1 MAVDY
6 LKTYLGIDPN
16 DYSSMESRIR
26 GEEPQARTPVMMRQ
40 PMMMPQQRSLG
51 DIEAMQMMPRQQPA
65 PQPAPQVDDRYQGL
79 MDQIAALRSQ
89 IEGMQAPTEQ
99 APVGAEA
106 PVMADT
112 PTEVNMDDARE
123 MFYQSPEF
131 KEYQRQTEGMAHDMA
146 YRPQNY
152 TDPTTGNTVSFQ
164 DRSGLFQDWYKN
176 TYGRDLAVED
186 NSFRGSLG
194 SGLGGIL
201 DESNSI
207 QAPVG
212 TEQPPLGSNN
222 SFDYRQ
228 EMETTPPERPNYN
241 SFRAD
246 PDTGFLQISNPDAEG
261 ILKYGNDPRRLEFLK
276 PQYDEYLNLFDSLQ
290 ARDRYRHRLTPEG
303 MEKRRQEEARFKEL
317 YNMFGV
323 IGTGGAYTPMQLER
337 DGSVLRSPENIQQL
351 MANDVY
357 SKYVIDQPER
367 TPPTQT
373 EMPTTYQAFN
383 PITGKMETL
392 PIPANM
398 QMPGMPLPGIS
409 GIPNP
414 MTGETSEGMPYQPEP
429 SPTPGYD
436 TLSPNQPTQ
445 GLQAPPEIENRAVGE
460 PEPMPQAPAEDIQ
473 ASIDYLAKLP
483 KMNIP
488 QIPDIEEIK
497 RKMAEANMN
506 FPEPVSY
513 QDQLQA
519 IRDLPPM
526 NQMPTRE
533 EIQMAMQNM
542 PTPTAP
548 VSSMPKFNL
557 PQMQSFGLPQQIA
570 GGRTLMSDFS
580 PRNVMRMASGG
591 GIDKAIYD
599 LKFKL
604 NGS

>member
-1 MAVDY
+1 MQWKPASVA
-6 LKTYLGIDPN
+6 KSHKQTH
-16 DYSSMESRIR
+16 R
-26 GEEPQARTPVMMRQ
+26 PQLMRQ

-51 DIEAMQMMPRQQPA
+51 DIEAMQIMPRQQPA

-106 PVMADT
+106 PVMADE
-112 PTEVNMDDARE
+112 PSMMDEQDVFSSWRN
-123 MFYQSPEF
+123 SPE
-131 KEYQRQTEGMAHDMA
+131 KAAYDAKGMMQTAD

-152 TDPTTGNTVSFQ
+152 TDPVTGQVFKLD
-164 DRSGLFQDWYKN
+164 DRSGTFADYYKK

-186 NSFRGSLG
+186 DRFRGSFG

-207 QAPVG
+207 QAPV
-212 TEQPPLGSNN
+212 S
-222 SFDYRQ
+222 
-228 EMETTPPERPNYN
+228 
-241 SFRAD
+241 
-246 PDTGFLQISNPDAEG
+246 
-261 ILKYGNDPRRLEFLK
+261 
-276 PQYDEYLNLFDSLQ
+276 
-290 ARDRYRHRLTPEG
+290 
-303 MEKRRQEEARFKEL
+303 
-317 YNMFGV
+317 
-323 IGTGGAYTPMQLER
+323 
-337 DGSVLRSPENIQQL
+337 
-351 MANDVY
+351 
-357 SKYVIDQPER
+357 
-367 TPPTQT
+367 
-373 EMPTTYQAFN
+373 
-383 PITGKMETL
+383 
-392 PIPANM
+392 
-398 QMPGMPLPGIS
+398 
-409 GIPNP
+409 
-414 MTGETSEGMPYQPEP
+414 
-429 SPTPGYD
+429 
-436 TLSPNQPTQ
+436 
-445 GLQAPPEIENRAVGE
+445 IENRAVGE
-460 PEPMPQAPAEDIQ
+460 PQPIAQAPSKSPDRIAYDNVLEKQRQDYEQKIADGTVRNVFEEAKAPAEDIQ
-473 ASIDYLAKLP
+473 ASINYLAGLP

-513 QDQLQA
+513 PDQLQA

-580 PRNVMRMASGG
+580 PRDVMRMAGGG

>member
-16 DYSSMESRIR
+16 DYSSMEARIR

-51 DIEAMQMMPRQQPA
+51 DIEAMQLIPRQQPA

-106 PVMADT
+106 PVMADE
-112 PTEVNMDDARE
+112 PSMMDEQDVFSSWRN
-123 MFYQSPEF
+123 SPE
-131 KEYQRQTEGMAHDMA
+131 KAAYDAKGMMQTAD

-152 TDPTTGNTVSFQ
+152 TDPVTGQVFKLD
-164 DRSGLFQDWYKN
+164 DRSGTFADYYKK

-186 NSFRGSLG
+186 VRFPGSFG

-201 DESNSI
+201 DEKIESISNSI

-212 TEQPPLGSNN
+212 
-222 SFDYRQ
+222 
-228 EMETTPPERPNYN
+228 
-241 SFRAD
+241 
-246 PDTGFLQISNPDAEG
+246 
-261 ILKYGNDPRRLEFLK
+261 
-276 PQYDEYLNLFDSLQ
+276 
-290 ARDRYRHRLTPEG
+290 
-303 MEKRRQEEARFKEL
+303 
-317 YNMFGV
+317 
-323 IGTGGAYTPMQLER
+323 
-337 DGSVLRSPENIQQL
+337 
-351 MANDVY
+351 
-357 SKYVIDQPER
+357 
-367 TPPTQT
+367 
-373 EMPTTYQAFN
+373 
-383 PITGKMETL
+383 
-392 PIPANM
+392 
-398 QMPGMPLPGIS
+398 
-409 GIPNP
+409 
-414 MTGETSEGMPYQPEP
+414 
-429 SPTPGYD
+429 
-436 TLSPNQPTQ
+436 
-445 GLQAPPEIENRAVGE
+445 IENRAVGE
-460 PEPMPQAPAEDIQ
+460 PEPIPQAPAEDIQ
-473 ASIDYLAKLP
+473 ASINYLAGLP

-513 QDQLQA
+513 PDQLQA

-548 VSSMPKFNL
+548 ASSMPKFNL

-580 PRNVMRMASGG
+580 PRDVMRMAGGG

>member
-16 DYSSMESRIR
+16 DYSAMQSRIA
-26 GEEPQARTPVMMRQ
+26 GTPVVDDQFARIDSS
-40 PMMMPQQRSLG
+40 PSVNSLRNFGMPQQRSLG
-51 DIEAMQMMPRQQPA
+51 DIEAMQLIPRQQPA

-186 NSFRGSLG
+186 NSFRGSFG

-212 TEQPPLGSNN
+212 
-222 SFDYRQ
+222 
-228 EMETTPPERPNYN
+228 
-241 SFRAD
+241 
-246 PDTGFLQISNPDAEG
+246 
-261 ILKYGNDPRRLEFLK
+261 
-276 PQYDEYLNLFDSLQ
+276 
-290 ARDRYRHRLTPEG
+290 
-303 MEKRRQEEARFKEL
+303 
-317 YNMFGV
+317 
-323 IGTGGAYTPMQLER
+323 
-337 DGSVLRSPENIQQL
+337 
-351 MANDVY
+351 
-357 SKYVIDQPER
+357 
-367 TPPTQT
+367 
-373 EMPTTYQAFN
+373 
-383 PITGKMETL
+383 
-392 PIPANM
+392 
-398 QMPGMPLPGIS
+398 
-409 GIPNP
+409 
-414 MTGETSEGMPYQPEP
+414 
-429 SPTPGYD
+429 
-436 TLSPNQPTQ
+436 
-445 GLQAPPEIENRAVGE
+445 IENRAVGE
-460 PEPMPQAPAEDIQ
+460 PTPFEDKNIFDLRQETESMVNPYNELPTTQPMPQAPSQDIQ

-513 QDQLQA
+513 PDQLQA

-526 NQMPTRE
+526 TQMPTRE
-533 EIQMAMQNM
+533 EIQAAMQNI
-542 PTPTAP
+542 PTPIGANITQNPFQKINDILPQSTIDQFQSFASKP
-548 VSSMPKFNL
+548 NPFVPQA
-557 PQMQSFGLPQQIA
+557 PQMQSV
-570 GGRTLMSDFS
+570 GRPSMPISRGFR
-580 PRNVMRMASGG
+580 PEMRASGG

>member
-6 LKTYLGIDPN
+6 LKNYLNIDPN
-16 DYSSMESRIR
+16 DYSAMQSRIA
-26 GEEPQARTPVMMRQ
+26 GTPVVDDQFARIDSS
-40 PMMMPQQRSLG
+40 PSVNSLRNFGMPQQRSLG

-89 IEGMQAPTEQ
+89 IDALQAPTEQ

-186 NSFRGSLG
+186 NSFRGSFG

-212 TEQPPLGSNN
+212 
-222 SFDYRQ
+222 
-228 EMETTPPERPNYN
+228 
-241 SFRAD
+241 
-246 PDTGFLQISNPDAEG
+246 
-261 ILKYGNDPRRLEFLK
+261 
-276 PQYDEYLNLFDSLQ
+276 
-290 ARDRYRHRLTPEG
+290 
-303 MEKRRQEEARFKEL
+303 
-317 YNMFGV
+317 
-323 IGTGGAYTPMQLER
+323 
-337 DGSVLRSPENIQQL
+337 
-351 MANDVY
+351 
-357 SKYVIDQPER
+357 
-367 TPPTQT
+367 
-373 EMPTTYQAFN
+373 
-383 PITGKMETL
+383 
-392 PIPANM
+392 
-398 QMPGMPLPGIS
+398 
-409 GIPNP
+409 
-414 MTGETSEGMPYQPEP
+414 
-429 SPTPGYD
+429 
-436 TLSPNQPTQ
+436 
-445 GLQAPPEIENRAVGE
+445 IENRAVGE
-460 PEPMPQAPAEDIQ
+460 PEPIPQAPAEDIQ
-473 ASIDYLAKLP
+473 ASINYLAGLP

-488 QIPDIEEIK
+488 QIPNIEEIK

-506 FPEPVSY
+506 FPEPISY
-513 QDQLQA
+513 PDQLQA

-580 PRNVMRMASGG
+580 PRDVMRMAGGG

>member
-6 LKTYLGIDPN
+6 LKNYLNIDPN
-16 DYSSMESRIR
+16 DYSAMQSRIA
-26 GEEPQARTPVMMRQ
+26 GTPVVDDQFARRDSS
-40 PMMMPQQRSLG
+40 PSVNSLRNFGMPQQRSLG

-89 IEGMQAPTEQ
+89 IDALQAPTEQ

-106 PVMADT
+106 PVMADE
-112 PTEVNMDDARE
+112 PSMMDEQDVFSSWRN
-123 MFYQSPEF
+123 SPE
-131 KEYQRQTEGMAHDMA
+131 KAAYDAKGMMQTAD

-152 TDPTTGNTVSFQ
+152 TDPVTGQVFKLD
-164 DRSGLFQDWYKN
+164 DRSGTFADYYKK

-186 NSFRGSLG
+186 VRFPGSFG

-201 DESNSI
+201 DEKIESISNSI

-212 TEQPPLGSNN
+212 
-222 SFDYRQ
+222 
-228 EMETTPPERPNYN
+228 
-241 SFRAD
+241 
-246 PDTGFLQISNPDAEG
+246 
-261 ILKYGNDPRRLEFLK
+261 
-276 PQYDEYLNLFDSLQ
+276 
-290 ARDRYRHRLTPEG
+290 
-303 MEKRRQEEARFKEL
+303 
-317 YNMFGV
+317 
-323 IGTGGAYTPMQLER
+323 
-337 DGSVLRSPENIQQL
+337 
-351 MANDVY
+351 
-357 SKYVIDQPER
+357 
-367 TPPTQT
+367 
-373 EMPTTYQAFN
+373 
-383 PITGKMETL
+383 
-392 PIPANM
+392 
-398 QMPGMPLPGIS
+398 
-409 GIPNP
+409 
-414 MTGETSEGMPYQPEP
+414 
-429 SPTPGYD
+429 
-436 TLSPNQPTQ
+436 
-445 GLQAPPEIENRAVGE
+445 IENRAVGE
-460 PEPMPQAPAEDIQ
+460 PQPMPYIDPYKQGDNYVTDDAIYNPTGGRNVFEEAKAPAEDIQ

-513 QDQLQA
+513 QDQLQS

>member
-16 DYSSMESRIR
+16 DYSSMEARIR

-186 NSFRGSLG
+186 NSFRGSFG

-201 DESNSI
+201 DEKIESISNSI

-212 TEQPPLGSNN
+212 
-222 SFDYRQ
+222 
-228 EMETTPPERPNYN
+228 
-241 SFRAD
+241 
-246 PDTGFLQISNPDAEG
+246 
-261 ILKYGNDPRRLEFLK
+261 
-276 PQYDEYLNLFDSLQ
+276 
-290 ARDRYRHRLTPEG
+290 
-303 MEKRRQEEARFKEL
+303 
-317 YNMFGV
+317 
-323 IGTGGAYTPMQLER
+323 
-337 DGSVLRSPENIQQL
+337 
-351 MANDVY
+351 
-357 SKYVIDQPER
+357 
-367 TPPTQT
+367 
-373 EMPTTYQAFN
+373 
-383 PITGKMETL
+383 
-392 PIPANM
+392 
-398 QMPGMPLPGIS
+398 
-409 GIPNP
+409 
-414 MTGETSEGMPYQPEP
+414 
-429 SPTPGYD
+429 
-436 TLSPNQPTQ
+436 
-445 GLQAPPEIENRAVGE
+445 IENRAVGE
-460 PEPMPQAPAEDIQ
+460 PQRLPPVPPRRVIHRGPTGSVEIYDDNMRLAEPDMSDKLIKRTTQAPSQEIQ

-513 QDQLQA
+513 PDQLQA

-533 EIQMAMQNM
+533 EIQAAMQNM

-580 PRNVMRMASGG
+580 PRDVMRMAGGG

>member
-16 DYSSMESRIR
+16 DYSSMEARIR
-26 GEEPQARTPVMMRQ
+26 GEEPQAQSPLMMRQ

-106 PVMADT
+106 PVMADE
-112 PTEVNMDDARE
+112 PSMMDEQDVFSSWRN
-123 MFYQSPEF
+123 SPE
-131 KEYQRQTEGMAHDMA
+131 KAAYDAKGMMQTAD

-152 TDPTTGNTVSFQ
+152 TDPVTGQVFKLD
-164 DRSGLFQDWYKN
+164 DRSGTFADYYKK

-186 NSFRGSLG
+186 VRFPGSFG

-201 DESNSI
+201 DESKSI

-212 TEQPPLGSNN
+212 
-222 SFDYRQ
+222 
-228 EMETTPPERPNYN
+228 
-241 SFRAD
+241 
-246 PDTGFLQISNPDAEG
+246 
-261 ILKYGNDPRRLEFLK
+261 
-276 PQYDEYLNLFDSLQ
+276 
-290 ARDRYRHRLTPEG
+290 
-303 MEKRRQEEARFKEL
+303 
-317 YNMFGV
+317 
-323 IGTGGAYTPMQLER
+323 
-337 DGSVLRSPENIQQL
+337 
-351 MANDVY
+351 
-357 SKYVIDQPER
+357 
-367 TPPTQT
+367 
-373 EMPTTYQAFN
+373 
-383 PITGKMETL
+383 
-392 PIPANM
+392 
-398 QMPGMPLPGIS
+398 
-409 GIPNP
+409 
-414 MTGETSEGMPYQPEP
+414 
-429 SPTPGYD
+429 
-436 TLSPNQPTQ
+436 
-445 GLQAPPEIENRAVGE
+445 IENRAVGE
-460 PEPMPQAPAEDIQ
+460 PQPMPYIDPYKQGDNYVTDDAIYNPTGGRNVFEEAKAPAEDIQ

-488 QIPDIEEIK
+488 QIPDMEEIK

-513 QDQLQA
+513 PDQLQA
-519 IRDLPPM
+519 IRNLPPM

-580 PRNVMRMASGG
+580 PRNVMRMAGGG

>member
-6 LKTYLGIDPN
+6 LKNYLNIDPN
-16 DYSSMESRIR
+16 DYSAMQSRIA
-26 GEEPQARTPVMMRQ
+26 GTPVVDDQFARIDSS
-40 PMMMPQQRSLG
+40 PSVNSLRNFGMPQQRSLG
-51 DIEAMQMMPRQQPA
+51 DIEAMQLIPRQQPA

-89 IEGMQAPTEQ
+89 IDALQAPTEQ

-106 PVMADT
+106 PVMADE
-112 PTEVNMDDARE
+112 PSMMDEQDVFSSWRN
-123 MFYQSPEF
+123 SPEKAAYDAKGF
-131 KEYQRQTEGMAHDMA
+131 GQTMD
-146 YRPQNY
+146 YRPKNY
-152 TDPTTGNTVSFQ
+152 TDPVTGQVFKLD
-164 DRSGLFQDWYKN
+164 DRSGTFADYYKK

-186 NSFRGSLG
+186 NSFRGSLD
-194 SGLGGIL
+194 SSLGGVL

-212 TEQPPLGSNN
+212 
-222 SFDYRQ
+222 
-228 EMETTPPERPNYN
+228 
-241 SFRAD
+241 
-246 PDTGFLQISNPDAEG
+246 
-261 ILKYGNDPRRLEFLK
+261 
-276 PQYDEYLNLFDSLQ
+276 
-290 ARDRYRHRLTPEG
+290 
-303 MEKRRQEEARFKEL
+303 
-317 YNMFGV
+317 
-323 IGTGGAYTPMQLER
+323 
-337 DGSVLRSPENIQQL
+337 
-351 MANDVY
+351 
-357 SKYVIDQPER
+357 
-367 TPPTQT
+367 
-373 EMPTTYQAFN
+373 
-383 PITGKMETL
+383 
-392 PIPANM
+392 
-398 QMPGMPLPGIS
+398 
-409 GIPNP
+409 
-414 MTGETSEGMPYQPEP
+414 
-429 SPTPGYD
+429 
-436 TLSPNQPTQ
+436 
-445 GLQAPPEIENRAVGE
+445 IENRAVGE
-460 PEPMPQAPAEDIQ
+460 PTPFEDKNIFDLRQETESMVNPYNELPTTQPMPQAPSQDIQ

-548 VSSMPKFNL
+548 ASSMPKFNL

>member
-1 MAVDY
+1 
-6 LKTYLGIDPN
+6 
-16 DYSSMESRIR
+16 
-26 GEEPQARTPVMMRQ
+26 
-40 PMMMPQQRSLG
+40 MMMPQQRSLG
-51 DIEAMQMMPRQQPA
+51 DIEAMQLIPRQQPA

-186 NSFRGSLG
+186 NSLSGSLG
-194 SGLGGIL
+194 DLNDRL
-201 DESNSI
+201 R
-207 QAPVG
+207 G
-212 TEQPPLGSNN
+212 T
-222 SFDYRQ
+222 
-228 EMETTPPERPNYN
+228 
-241 SFRAD
+241 
-246 PDTGFLQISNPDAEG
+246 I
-261 ILKYGNDPRRLEFLK
+261 
-276 PQYDEYLNLFDSLQ
+276 
-290 ARDRYRHRLTPEG
+290 
-303 MEKRRQEEARFKEL
+303 
-317 YNMFGV
+317 
-323 IGTGGAYTPMQLER
+323 
-337 DGSVLRSPENIQQL
+337 EN
-351 MANDVY
+351 
-357 SKYVIDQPER
+357 K
-367 TPPTQT
+367 T
-373 EMPTTYQAFN
+373 E
-383 PITGKMETL
+383 
-392 PIPANM
+392 
-398 QMPGMPLPGIS
+398 
-409 GIPNP
+409 
-414 MTGETSEGMPYQPEP
+414 PY
-429 SPTPGYD
+429 
-436 TLSPNQPTQ
+436 
-445 GLQAPPEIENRAVGE
+445 QAPPEIENRAVGE
-460 PEPMPQAPAEDIQ
+460 PEPIPQAPAEDIQ
-473 ASIDYLAKLP
+473 ASINYLAGLP

-513 QDQLQA
+513 PDQLQA

-542 PTPTAP
+542 PTPIGANITQNPFQKINDILPQSTIDQFQSFAIKRNP
-548 VSSMPKFNL
+548 FVPQA
-557 PQMQSFGLPQQIA
+557 PQMQSVGRPSMPMSGGFRPEFRA
-570 GGRTLMSDFS
+570 G
-580 PRNVMRMASGG
+580 GG

>member
-6 LKTYLGIDPN
+6 LKNYLNIDPN
-16 DYSSMESRIR
+16 DYSAMQSRIA
-26 GEEPQARTPVMMRQ
+26 GTPVVDDQFARIDSS
-40 PMMMPQQRSLG
+40 PSVNSLRNFGMPQQRSLG
-51 DIEAMQMMPRQQPA
+51 DIEAMQLIPRQQPA

-89 IEGMQAPTEQ
+89 IDALQAPTEQ

-186 NSFRGSLG
+186 NSFRGSFG

-212 TEQPPLGSNN
+212 
-222 SFDYRQ
+222 
-228 EMETTPPERPNYN
+228 
-241 SFRAD
+241 
-246 PDTGFLQISNPDAEG
+246 
-261 ILKYGNDPRRLEFLK
+261 
-276 PQYDEYLNLFDSLQ
+276 
-290 ARDRYRHRLTPEG
+290 
-303 MEKRRQEEARFKEL
+303 
-317 YNMFGV
+317 
-323 IGTGGAYTPMQLER
+323 
-337 DGSVLRSPENIQQL
+337 
-351 MANDVY
+351 
-357 SKYVIDQPER
+357 
-367 TPPTQT
+367 
-373 EMPTTYQAFN
+373 
-383 PITGKMETL
+383 
-392 PIPANM
+392 
-398 QMPGMPLPGIS
+398 
-409 GIPNP
+409 
-414 MTGETSEGMPYQPEP
+414 
-429 SPTPGYD
+429 
-436 TLSPNQPTQ
+436 
-445 GLQAPPEIENRAVGE
+445 IENRAVGE
-460 PEPMPQAPAEDIQ
+460 PQPMPYIDPYKQGDNYVTDDAIYNPTGGRNVFEEAKAPAEDIQ

-580 PRNVMRMASGG
+580 PRDVMRMAGGG

>member
-16 DYSSMESRIR
+16 DYSSMEARIR

-51 DIEAMQMMPRQQPA
+51 DIEAMQLIPRQQPA

-89 IEGMQAPTEQ
+89 IDALQAPTEQ

-186 NSFRGSLG
+186 NSLSGSLG
-194 SGLGGIL
+194 DLNDRL
-201 DESNSI
+201 R
-207 QAPVG
+207 G
-212 TEQPPLGSNN
+212 T
-222 SFDYRQ
+222 
-228 EMETTPPERPNYN
+228 
-241 SFRAD
+241 
-246 PDTGFLQISNPDAEG
+246 I
-261 ILKYGNDPRRLEFLK
+261 
-276 PQYDEYLNLFDSLQ
+276 
-290 ARDRYRHRLTPEG
+290 
-303 MEKRRQEEARFKEL
+303 
-317 YNMFGV
+317 
-323 IGTGGAYTPMQLER
+323 
-337 DGSVLRSPENIQQL
+337 EN
-351 MANDVY
+351 
-357 SKYVIDQPER
+357 K
-367 TPPTQT
+367 T
-373 EMPTTYQAFN
+373 E
-383 PITGKMETL
+383 
-392 PIPANM
+392 
-398 QMPGMPLPGIS
+398 
-409 GIPNP
+409 
-414 MTGETSEGMPYQPEP
+414 PY
-429 SPTPGYD
+429 
-436 TLSPNQPTQ
+436 
-445 GLQAPPEIENRAVGE
+445 QAPPEIENRAVGE
-460 PEPMPQAPAEDIQ
+460 PEPIPQAPAEDIQ
-473 ASIDYLAKLP
+473 ASINYLAGLP

-513 QDQLQA
+513 PDQLQA

-542 PTPTAP
+542 PTPIGANITQNPFQKINDILPQSTIDQFQSFAIKRNP
-548 VSSMPKFNL
+548 FVPQA
-557 PQMQSFGLPQQIA
+557 PQMQSVGRPSMPMSGGFRPEFRA
-570 GGRTLMSDFS
+570 G
-580 PRNVMRMASGG
+580 GG

>member
-16 DYSSMESRIR
+16 DYSSMEARIR

-51 DIEAMQMMPRQQPA
+51 DIEAMQLIPRQQPA

-89 IEGMQAPTEQ
+89 IDALQ
-99 APVGAEA
+99 APVVEEA
-106 PVMADT
+106 PVMA
-112 PTEVNMDDARE
+112 
-123 MFYQSPEF
+123 
-131 KEYQRQTEGMAHDMA
+131 
-146 YRPQNY
+146 
-152 TDPTTGNTVSFQ
+152 
-164 DRSGLFQDWYKN
+164 
-176 TYGRDLAVED
+176 
-186 NSFRGSLG
+186 
-194 SGLGGIL
+194 
-201 DESNSI
+201 
-207 QAPVG
+207 
-212 TEQPPLGSNN
+212 
-222 SFDYRQ
+222 
-228 EMETTPPERPNYN
+228 
-241 SFRAD
+241 
-246 PDTGFLQISNPDAEG
+246 
-261 ILKYGNDPRRLEFLK
+261 
-276 PQYDEYLNLFDSLQ
+276 
-290 ARDRYRHRLTPEG
+290 
-303 MEKRRQEEARFKEL
+303 
-317 YNMFGV
+317 
-323 IGTGGAYTPMQLER
+323 
-337 DGSVLRSPENIQQL
+337 
-351 MANDVY
+351 
-357 SKYVIDQPER
+357 
-367 TPPTQT
+367 
-373 EMPTTYQAFN
+373 
-383 PITGKMETL
+383 
-392 PIPANM
+392 
-398 QMPGMPLPGIS
+398 
-409 GIPNP
+409 
-414 MTGETSEGMPYQPEP
+414 
-429 SPTPGYD
+429 PTPAVVEA
-436 TLSPNQPTQ
+436 PTPAPAVMSEPF
-445 GLQAPPEIENRAVGE
+445 QAPPEIENRMVGE
-460 PEPMPQAPAEDIQ
+460 PEPIPQAPAEDIQ

-513 QDQLQA
+513 PDQLQA

-533 EIQMAMQNM
+533 EIQAAMQNM

-548 VSSMPKFNL
+548 ASSMPKFNL

>member
-16 DYSSMESRIR
+16 DYSSMEARIR

-51 DIEAMQMMPRQQPA
+51 DIEAMQLIPRQQPA

-89 IEGMQAPTEQ
+89 IEGMQAP
-99 APVGAEA
+99 VGAEAPVMAEQA

-186 NSFRGSLG
+186 NSLSGSLG
-194 SGLGGIL
+194 DLNDRL
-201 DESNSI
+201 R
-207 QAPVG
+207 G
-212 TEQPPLGSNN
+212 T
-222 SFDYRQ
+222 
-228 EMETTPPERPNYN
+228 
-241 SFRAD
+241 
-246 PDTGFLQISNPDAEG
+246 I
-261 ILKYGNDPRRLEFLK
+261 
-276 PQYDEYLNLFDSLQ
+276 
-290 ARDRYRHRLTPEG
+290 
-303 MEKRRQEEARFKEL
+303 
-317 YNMFGV
+317 
-323 IGTGGAYTPMQLER
+323 
-337 DGSVLRSPENIQQL
+337 EN
-351 MANDVY
+351 
-357 SKYVIDQPER
+357 K
-367 TPPTQT
+367 T
-373 EMPTTYQAFN
+373 E
-383 PITGKMETL
+383 
-392 PIPANM
+392 
-398 QMPGMPLPGIS
+398 
-409 GIPNP
+409 
-414 MTGETSEGMPYQPEP
+414 PY
-429 SPTPGYD
+429 
-436 TLSPNQPTQ
+436 
-445 GLQAPPEIENRAVGE
+445 QAPPEIENRAVGE
-460 PEPMPQAPAEDIQ
+460 PQPIPQAPAEDIQ
-473 ASIDYLAKLP
+473 ASINYLAGLP

-513 QDQLQA
+513 PDQLQA

-533 EIQMAMQNM
+533 EIQAAMQNM
-542 PTPTAP
+542 PTPIGANITQNPFQKINDILPQSTIDQFQSFASKP
-548 VSSMPKFNL
+548 NPFVPQA
-557 PQMQSFGLPQQIA
+557 PQMQSVGRPSMPISRGFRPEMRA
-570 GGRTLMSDFS
+570 G
-580 PRNVMRMASGG
+580 GG